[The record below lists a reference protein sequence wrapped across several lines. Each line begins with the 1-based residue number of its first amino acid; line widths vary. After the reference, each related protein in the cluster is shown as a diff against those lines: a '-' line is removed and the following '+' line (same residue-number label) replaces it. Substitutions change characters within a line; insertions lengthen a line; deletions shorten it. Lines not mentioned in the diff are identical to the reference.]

1 MPGYGPS
8 SSKDR
13 LCIWVVFASFFVA
26 GLPTEKFQPLLVDRH
41 SLCKNVLCLKSLFN
55 SLTVICFHLPC
66 QVVSSSLAL
75 APQTWGGGEKVV
87 TATAC
92 GDVRICAVAML
103 KYILTID
110 WPKVSGPH

>member
-41 SLCKNVLCLKSLFN
+41 SCVKTFCV
-55 SLTVICFHLPC
+55 
-66 QVVSSSLAL
+66 
-75 APQTWGGGEKVV
+75 
-87 TATAC
+87 
-92 GDVRICAVAML
+92 
-103 KYILTID
+103 
-110 WPKVSGPH
+110 